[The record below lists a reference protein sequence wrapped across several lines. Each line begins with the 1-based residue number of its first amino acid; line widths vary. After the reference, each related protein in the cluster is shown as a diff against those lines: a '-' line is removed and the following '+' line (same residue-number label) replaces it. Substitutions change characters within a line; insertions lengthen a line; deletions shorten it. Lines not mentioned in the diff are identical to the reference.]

1 MQRTTLP
8 QTCWPCGEIGILVQQ
23 HETNEGGAHTY
34 ESGKWV
40 DGEMQVGGRTRYGV
54 LTGGL
59 YQTAKEMEHNNG
71 REQVEA
77 SEVLTV

>member
-1 MQRTTLP
+1 
-8 QTCWPCGEIGILVQQ
+8 
-23 HETNEGGAHTY
+23 
-34 ESGKWV
+34 
-40 DGEMQVGGRTRYGV
+40 MQVGGRTRYGV